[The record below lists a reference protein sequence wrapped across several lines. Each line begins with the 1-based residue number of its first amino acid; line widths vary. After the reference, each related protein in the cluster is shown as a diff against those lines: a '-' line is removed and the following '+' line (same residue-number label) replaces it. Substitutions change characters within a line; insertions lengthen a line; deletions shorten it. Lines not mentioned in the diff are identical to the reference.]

1 MYIIQVVC
9 PSFMFP
15 MEKETLLKN
24 LGARIREIRNKKGI
38 SQKDLAHSIGKDQQS
53 VQRLEAGNIN
63 PTYYYLY
70 EIAAGLEVDLE
81 VLITVSNTNESL

>member
-1 MYIIQVVC
+1 MIYNA
-9 PSFMFP
+9 SFVQQTNCLSFFYLFKG
-15 MEKETLLKN
+15 KETLLKN

-63 PTYYYLY
+63 TTYYYLY
-70 EIAAGLEVDLE
+70 EIAAGLEVDLD
-81 VLITVSNTNESL
+81 VLIKE

>member
-1 MYIIQVVC
+1 
-9 PSFMFP
+9 

-38 SQKDLAHSIGKDQQS
+38 SQKQLAHSIGKDQQS

-63 PTYYYLY
+63 PTYYYLS
-70 EIAAGLEVDLE
+70 EIADGLEVDLE
-81 VLITVSNTNESL
+81 VLIKRDGANSNV

>member
-1 MYIIQVVC
+1 
-9 PSFMFP
+9 

-70 EIAAGLEVDLE
+70 EIAVGLEVDLE
-81 VLITVSNTNESL
+81 ILIKK

>member
-1 MYIIQVVC
+1 
-9 PSFMFP
+9 

-38 SQKDLAHSIGKDQQS
+38 SQKQLAHSIGKDQQS

-70 EIAAGLEVDLE
+70 EIADGLEVDLE
-81 VLITVSNTNESL
+81 VLIKRDGADSNV

>member
-1 MYIIQVVC
+1 
-9 PSFMFP
+9 

-38 SQKDLAHSIGKDQQS
+38 SQKQLAHSIGKDQQS

-70 EIAAGLEVDLE
+70 EIADGLEVDLE
-81 VLITVSNTNESL
+81 VLIKRDGADSNG

>member
-1 MYIIQVVC
+1 
-9 PSFMFP
+9 

-38 SQKDLAHSIGKDQQS
+38 SQKQLAHSIGKDQQS

-70 EIAAGLEVDLE
+70 EIADGLEVDLE
-81 VLITVSNTNESL
+81 VLIKRDGVDSNV